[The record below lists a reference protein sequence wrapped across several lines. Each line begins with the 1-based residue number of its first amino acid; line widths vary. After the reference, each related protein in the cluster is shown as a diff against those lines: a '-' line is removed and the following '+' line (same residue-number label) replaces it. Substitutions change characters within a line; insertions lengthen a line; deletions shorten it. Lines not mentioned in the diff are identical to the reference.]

1 MNRKFR
7 VTSLTAAALASLFL
21 AGANLSNEVKADVN
35 PESTKAQ
42 AHSAVDNAKTNVDSA
57 QKEVD
62 NAQADVDAAE
72 GALGQAQSNAQG
84 PDAAYAEQ
92 SGKTNAAKKDAADKA
107 NKLADAKKN
116 EQAAEDLVKEAT
128 PSNIQSAKDAVKN
141 QHDNVIPAADNA
153 KRDADN
159 AVANK
164 KQDVATKEAA
174 VKIAQYNV
182 DAKQNAV
189 KQTDHYVQIAEDALK
204 GTGIPT
210 ARKKLDDA
218 TIAKNAA
225 QSAFNQADTDV
236 QAKQTAKASAV
247 TDLSNAQTT
256 KNNADNAQSAAQSAF
271 DTADRAAAAA
281 NQAVKNKQNEI
292 DQLATQLGQLQDM
305 TKNTINLVDV
315 DKFKQ
320 AYADYLSDN
329 ELNGEDIQWADNAIE
344 ANHFVSSDTDK
355 KIMVD
360 VNNITPNQMKELA
373 LFTADLLNK
382 VKNQIVPGSGKDEV
396 TEQAINFTKQIA
408 QRYVTDQENGSWNSH
423 INWHDATGIN
433 DLSKADGLVSNEKSD
448 RDKEQLY
455 EDKDERWLPNPVSM
469 DALKHNIYNSLREMI
484 IPFGHGV
491 DELGG
496 TPKYEMA
503 HTAGLLGLDRPVM
516 KYLIDERNN
525 DAKYVAD
532 AEQDTTSQWIINGT
546 TFSNDEVLN
555 YYRNELAK
563 VNAKINKLT
572 NHNYIIGADDIQS
585 KQYVATTYSISGRE
599 PLDGRPHM
607 NIHFIT
613 ISPDQIKDPA
623 KFGTTVVESY
633 ADRMDAVQQQIND
646 KNNELNPLQIAADH
660 ANAAKKEKEVAL
672 NAAKNVAVAADNAF
686 ISAKGALTKATNA
699 LIAAKQN
706 EQEKQ
711 TALQNATTIFNNAK
725 HDYDVLTASNA
736 TKTANLNRAVA
747 ARTQAQTEL
756 ANAKVALKN
765 AQDNLDNAKSE
776 LANLEKIAQEK
787 ADAAKNAQDDLTKLQ
802 KRVSDLQNAP
812 QILTNAKAATAKAQ
826 ADYTAA
832 KKAADDAEKAL
843 QKLASAKSSA
853 DAQVASAQSA
863 YEAAKAT
870 LDTAKDKLAKAQA
883 ELARVEAA
891 EKRASSFT
899 NNSSE
904 SANTKTMVLNHN
916 ARIYNSEGKQAK
928 KPSLKKGET
937 IKAWNHGKLV
947 TIKGHK
953 YYQIGKDE
961 FVRAD
966 NVSKVKK
973 VVKKSTK
980 KATTKTV
987 RLSHNAFVYTKSSKA
1002 IRKGLH
1008 FKFVKRGKSI
1018 KALHNGKVVMI
1029 KGHEYYQI
1037 GKNEFVKVAN
1047 GDVKTK
1053 AVNVRAE
1060 VKGSK
1065 KVRAYDRSGKLN
1077 NHYLKAHHVYT
1088 FNEKKT
1094 INGKTYYKVKW
1105 TNNWVPANVLK
1116 FRK

>member
-42 AHSAVDNAKTNVDSA
+42 AHSAVDNAKANVDSA

-116 EQAAEDLVKEAT
+116 EQAAEDLVKEDT
-128 PSNIQSAKDAVKN
+128 PSNIQSAKDVVKN

-153 KRDADN
+153 KRDADQ

-164 KQDVATKEAA
+164 KQDVANKETA
-174 VKIAQYNV
+174 VKNAQDNV
-182 DAKQNAV
+182 NAKQSA
-189 KQTDHYVQIAEDALK
+189 KDQADHNVQVAEDALK
-204 GTGIPT
+204 GTGIPA
-210 ARKKLDDA
+210 ARQKLDDA
-218 TIAKNAA
+218 TNAKNAA
-225 QSAFNQADTDV
+225 QSAWDQATADV
-236 QAKQTAKASAV
+236 NTKQAAKDSA
-247 TDLSNAQTT
+247 TTNLSNAQTA
-256 KNNADNAQSAAQSAF
+256 KNNADSTESAAQSAF
-271 DTADRAAAAA
+271 DTANTAATAA
-281 NQAVKNKQNEI
+281 NNAVTAKQSEI
-292 DQLATQLGQLQDM
+292 GQLATELNHLQDM

-315 DKFKQ
+315 NKFKQ

-329 ELNGEDIQWADNAIE
+329 ELNTEDIQWAKNATRV
-344 ANHFVSSDTDK
+344 NHFVNSDSDK
-355 KIMVD
+355 KIVVD
-360 VNNITPNQMKELA
+360 VNNISKDQMKELA

-396 TEQAINFTKQIA
+396 TEQAIDFARQVA
-408 QRYVTDQENGSWNSH
+408 QRYVADQENGSWDARK
-423 INWHDATGIN
+423 NWHDATGIN
-433 DLSKADGLVSNEKSD
+433 DLAKADGLDSNEKSN
-448 RDKEQLY
+448 RDKEQPY
-455 EDKDERWLPNPVSM
+455 ENKDETWLPNPVSM
-469 DALKHNIYNSLREMI
+469 DVLKHSIYDALREMI
-484 IPFGHGV
+484 IPFGHGL
-491 DELGG
+491 DDPNG
-496 TPKYEMA
+496 TPKYEMG
-503 HTAGLLGLDRPVM
+503 HTAGLLSLDSFSGLGKNRAEVIASLEHVKAITESYLQAGQGYIYGINGK
-516 KYLIDERNN
+516 KYEN
-525 DAKYVAD
+525 
-532 AEQDTTSQWIINGT
+532 EQIIN
-546 TFSNDEVLN
+546 FVNDTV
-555 YYRNELAK
+555 
-563 VNAKINKLT
+563 NKLN
-572 NHNYIIGADDIQS
+572 NHTYYIGANNIQD
-585 KQYVATTYSISGRE
+585 KQYVAATFSLTGRE
-599 PLDGRPHM
+599 PFNGNPHM
-607 NIHFIT
+607 NIHFIN

-623 KFGTTVVESY
+623 KFGTTVVKSY
-633 ADRMDAVQQQIND
+633 ADQMAAIQQQIDD
-646 KNNELNPLQIAADH
+646 KNNELTPLQAAADR
-660 ANAAKKEKEVAL
+660 ANAEKKAKEDALTAAKK
-672 NAAKNVAVAADNAF
+672 AAKDAQT
-686 ISAKGALTKATNA
+686 ALTSAQNSLTAATNA
-699 LIAAKQN
+699 LTAAQQNQQNKQSALQTATATFNSAKQ
-706 EQEKQ
+706 
-711 TALQNATTIFNNAK
+711 
-725 HDYDVLTASNA
+725 DYDVLTASNA
-736 TKTANLNRAVA
+736 VKAANLNRAKA
-747 ARTQAQTEL
+747 AQTQAETEL
-756 ANAKVALKN
+756 ANAKTALKN

-776 LANLEKIAQEK
+776 LANLEKTAQEK
-787 ADAAKNAQDDLTKLQ
+787 ADAAKKAQDDLTKLQ

-863 YEAAKAT
+863 YETAKAT

-928 KPSLKKGET
+928 EPSLKKGET

-987 RLSHNAFVYTKSSKA
+987 RLSHNAFVYTKSGKA

>member
-35 PESTKAQ
+35 PEGTKAQ
-42 AHSAVDNAKTNVDSA
+42 AHSAVDNAKANVDSA

-84 PDAAYAEQ
+84 PNAAYAEQ

-164 KQDVATKEAA
+164 KQDVATKETA
-174 VKIAQYNV
+174 VKNAQDTV
-182 DAKQNAV
+182 DSKQNA
-189 KQTDHYVQIAEDALK
+189 KDQADHNVQVAEDALK
-204 GTGIPT
+204 GTGIPA
-210 ARKKLDDA
+210 ARQKLDDA
-218 TIAKNAA
+218 TNTKNAA
-225 QSAFNQADTDV
+225 QSAWDQATADV
-236 QAKQTAKASAV
+236 NTKQAAKDSA
-247 TDLSNAQTT
+247 TTNLSNAQTA
-256 KNNADNAQSAAQSAF
+256 KNNADSTESAAQSAF
-271 DTADRAAAAA
+271 DTANTAATAA
-281 NQAVKNKQNEI
+281 NNAVTAKQSEI
-292 DQLATQLGQLQDM
+292 DQLATELSHLQDM

-315 DKFKQ
+315 NKFKQ

-433 DLSKADGLVSNEKSD
+433 DLAKADGLVSNEKSD

-455 EDKDERWLPNPVSM
+455 EDKDETWLPNPVSM
-469 DALKHNIYNSLREMI
+469 DVLKHSIYDALREMI
-484 IPFGHGV
+484 IPFGHGL
-491 DELGG
+491 DDPNG
-496 TPKYEMA
+496 TPKYEMG
-503 HTAGLLGLDRPVM
+503 HTAGLLSLDSFSGLGKNRAEVIASLEHVKAITESYLRAGQGSIYGINGK
-516 KYLIDERNN
+516 KYEN
-525 DAKYVAD
+525 
-532 AEQDTTSQWIINGT
+532 EQIIN
-546 TFSNDEVLN
+546 FVNDTV
-555 YYRNELAK
+555 
-563 VNAKINKLT
+563 NKLN
-572 NHNYIIGADDIQS
+572 NHTYYIGANNIQD
-585 KQYVATTYSISGRE
+585 KQYVAATFSLTGRE
-599 PLDGRPHM
+599 PFNGNPHM
-607 NIHFIT
+607 NIHFIN

-623 KFGTTVVESY
+623 KFGTTVVKSY
-633 ADRMDAVQQQIND
+633 ADQMAAVQQQID
-646 KNNELNPLQIAADH
+646 YKNNELTPLQAAADR
-660 ANAAKKEKEVAL
+660 ANAEKKAKEDALTAAKK
-672 NAAKNVAVAADNAF
+672 AAKDAQT
-686 ISAKGALTKATNA
+686 ALTSAQNSLTAATNA
-699 LIAAKQN
+699 LTAAQQNQQNKQSALQTATATFNSAKQ
-706 EQEKQ
+706 
-711 TALQNATTIFNNAK
+711 
-725 HDYDVLTASNA
+725 DYDVLTASNA
-736 TKTANLNRAVA
+736 VKAANLNRAKA
-747 ARTQAQTEL
+747 AQIQAETEL
-756 ANAKVALKN
+756 ANAKTALKN

-776 LANLEKIAQEK
+776 LANLEKTAQEK
-787 ADAAKNAQDDLTKLQ
+787 ADAAKKAQDDLTKLQ

-812 QILTNAKAATAKAQ
+812 QILTNAKAATAEAQ

-891 EKRASSFT
+891 EKRVSSFT

-987 RLSHNAFVYTKSSKA
+987 RLSHNAFVYTKSGKA

-1053 AVNVRAE
+1053 AVNVCAE

>member
-35 PESTKAQ
+35 PEGTKAQ
-42 AHSAVDNAKTNVDSA
+42 AHSAVDNAKANVDSA

-84 PDAAYAEQ
+84 PNAAYAEQ

-164 KQDVATKEAA
+164 KQDVATKETA
-174 VKIAQYNV
+174 VKNAQDTV
-182 DAKQNAV
+182 DSKQNA
-189 KQTDHYVQIAEDALK
+189 KDQADHNVQVAEDALK
-204 GTGIPT
+204 GTGIPA
-210 ARKKLDDA
+210 ARQKLDDA
-218 TIAKNAA
+218 TNTKNAA
-225 QSAFNQADTDV
+225 QSAWDQATADV
-236 QAKQTAKASAV
+236 NTKQAAKDSA
-247 TDLSNAQTT
+247 TTNLSNAQTA
-256 KNNADNAQSAAQSAF
+256 KNNADSTESAAQSAF
-271 DTADRAAAAA
+271 DTANTAATAA
-281 NQAVKNKQNEI
+281 NNAVTAKQSEI
-292 DQLATQLGQLQDM
+292 DQLATELSHLQDM

-315 DKFKQ
+315 NKFKQ

-408 QRYVTDQENGSWNSH
+408 QRYVTDQENGSWNSR

-433 DLSKADGLVSNEKSD
+433 DLAKADGLVSNEKSD
-448 RDKEQLY
+448 RDKEQPY
-455 EDKDERWLPNPVSM
+455 ENKDERWLPNPVSM

-484 IPFGHGV
+484 IPFGHGL
-491 DELGG
+491 DEPGG

-516 KYLIDERNN
+516 KDLIDERNN

-585 KQYVATTYSISGRE
+585 KQYVATTYSISGGE

-660 ANAAKKEKEVAL
+660 ANAEKKAKEDALTAAKK
-672 NAAKNVAVAADNAF
+672 AAKDAQT
-686 ISAKGALTKATNA
+686 ALTSAQNSLTAATNA
-699 LIAAKQN
+699 LTAAQQNQQNKQSALQTATATFNSAKQ
-706 EQEKQ
+706 
-711 TALQNATTIFNNAK
+711 
-725 HDYDVLTASNA
+725 DYDVLTASNA
-736 TKTANLNRAVA
+736 VKAANLNRAKA
-747 ARTQAQTEL
+747 AQIQAETEL
-756 ANAKVALKN
+756 ANAKTALKN

-776 LANLEKIAQEK
+776 LANLEKTAQEK
-787 ADAAKNAQDDLTKLQ
+787 ADAAKKAQDDLTKLQ

-812 QILTNAKAATAKAQ
+812 QILTNAKAATAEAQ

-987 RLSHNAFVYTKSSKA
+987 RLSHNAFVYTKSGKA

-1053 AVNVRAE
+1053 AVNVCAE

>member
-1 MNRKFR
+1 
-7 VTSLTAAALASLFL
+7 
-21 AGANLSNEVKADVN
+21 
-35 PESTKAQ
+35 
-42 AHSAVDNAKTNVDSA
+42 
-57 QKEVD
+57 
-62 NAQADVDAAE
+62 
-72 GALGQAQSNAQG
+72 
-84 PDAAYAEQ
+84 
-92 SGKTNAAKKDAADKA
+92 
-107 NKLADAKKN
+107 
-116 EQAAEDLVKEAT
+116 
-128 PSNIQSAKDAVKN
+128 
-141 QHDNVIPAADNA
+141 
-153 KRDADN
+153 
-159 AVANK
+159 
-164 KQDVATKEAA
+164 
-174 VKIAQYNV
+174 
-182 DAKQNAV
+182 
-189 KQTDHYVQIAEDALK
+189 
-204 GTGIPT
+204 
-210 ARKKLDDA
+210 
-218 TIAKNAA
+218 
-225 QSAFNQADTDV
+225 
-236 QAKQTAKASAV
+236 
-247 TDLSNAQTT
+247 
-256 KNNADNAQSAAQSAF
+256 
-271 DTADRAAAAA
+271 
-281 NQAVKNKQNEI
+281 
-292 DQLATQLGQLQDM
+292 
-305 TKNTINLVDV
+305 
-315 DKFKQ
+315 
-320 AYADYLSDN
+320 
-329 ELNGEDIQWADNAIE
+329 
-344 ANHFVSSDTDK
+344 
-355 KIMVD
+355 MVD

-408 QRYVTDQENGSWNSH
+408 QRYVTDQENGSWNSR

-433 DLSKADGLVSNEKSD
+433 DLAKADGLVSNEKSD
-448 RDKEQLY
+448 RDKEQPY
-455 EDKDERWLPNPVSM
+455 ENKDETWLPNPVSM

-484 IPFGHGV
+484 IPFGHGL
-491 DELGG
+491 DEPGG

-516 KYLIDERNN
+516 KDLIDERNN

-585 KQYVATTYSISGRE
+585 KQYVAATFSLTGRE
-599 PLDGRPHM
+599 PFNGNPHM
-607 NIHFIT
+607 NIHFIN

-623 KFGTTVVESY
+623 KFGTTVVKSY
-633 ADRMDAVQQQIND
+633 ADQMAAVQQQID
-646 KNNELNPLQIAADH
+646 YKNNELTPLQAAADR
-660 ANAAKKEKEVAL
+660 ANAEKKAKEDALTAAKK
-672 NAAKNVAVAADNAF
+672 AAKDAQT
-686 ISAKGALTKATNA
+686 ALTSAQNSLTAATNA
-699 LIAAKQN
+699 LTAAQQNQQNKQSALQTATATFNSAKQ
-706 EQEKQ
+706 
-711 TALQNATTIFNNAK
+711 
-725 HDYDVLTASNA
+725 DYDVLTASNA
-736 TKTANLNRAVA
+736 VKAANLNRAKA
-747 ARTQAQTEL
+747 AQIQAETEL
-756 ANAKVALKN
+756 ANAKTALKN

-776 LANLEKIAQEK
+776 LANLEKTAQEK
-787 ADAAKNAQDDLTKLQ
+787 ADAAKKAQDDLTKLQ

-812 QILTNAKAATAKAQ
+812 QILTNAKAATAEAQ

-987 RLSHNAFVYTKSSKA
+987 RLSHNAFVYTKSGKA

-1053 AVNVRAE
+1053 AVNVCAE

>member
-35 PESTKAQ
+35 PEGTKAQ
-42 AHSAVDNAKTNVDSA
+42 AHSAVDNAKANVDSA

-84 PDAAYAEQ
+84 PNAAYAEQ

-164 KQDVATKEAA
+164 KQDVATKETA
-174 VKIAQYNV
+174 VKNAQDTV
-182 DAKQNAV
+182 DSKQNA
-189 KQTDHYVQIAEDALK
+189 KDQADHNVQVAEDALK
-204 GTGIPT
+204 GTGIPA
-210 ARKKLDDA
+210 ARQKLDDA
-218 TIAKNAA
+218 TNTKNAA
-225 QSAFNQADTDV
+225 QSAWDQATADV
-236 QAKQTAKASAV
+236 NTKQAAKDSA
-247 TDLSNAQTT
+247 TTNLSNAQTA
-256 KNNADNAQSAAQSAF
+256 KNNADSTESAAQSAF
-271 DTADRAAAAA
+271 DTANTAATAA
-281 NQAVKNKQNEI
+281 NNAVTAKQSEI
-292 DQLATQLGQLQDM
+292 DQLATELSHLQDM

-315 DKFKQ
+315 NKFKQ

-408 QRYVTDQENGSWNSH
+408 QRYVSDQENGSWNSH

-433 DLSKADGLVSNEKSD
+433 DLAKADGLVSNEKSD

-455 EDKDERWLPNPVSM
+455 EDKDETWLPNPVSM
-469 DALKHNIYNSLREMI
+469 DVLKHSIYDALREMI
-484 IPFGHGV
+484 IPFGHGL
-491 DELGG
+491 DDPNG
-496 TPKYEMA
+496 TPKYEMG
-503 HTAGLLGLDRPVM
+503 HTAGLLSLDSFSGLGKNRAEVIASLEHVKAITESYLRAGQGSIYGINGK
-516 KYLIDERNN
+516 KYEN
-525 DAKYVAD
+525 
-532 AEQDTTSQWIINGT
+532 EQIIN
-546 TFSNDEVLN
+546 FVNDTV
-555 YYRNELAK
+555 
-563 VNAKINKLT
+563 NKLN
-572 NHNYIIGADDIQS
+572 NHTYYIGANNIQD
-585 KQYVATTYSISGRE
+585 KQYVAATFSLTGRE
-599 PLDGRPHM
+599 PFNGNPHM
-607 NIHFIT
+607 NIHFIN

-623 KFGTTVVESY
+623 KFGTTVVKSY
-633 ADRMDAVQQQIND
+633 ADQMAAVQQQID
-646 KNNELNPLQIAADH
+646 YKNNELTPLQAAADR
-660 ANAAKKEKEVAL
+660 ANAEKKAKEDALTAAKK
-672 NAAKNVAVAADNAF
+672 AAKDAQT
-686 ISAKGALTKATNA
+686 ALTSAQNSLTAATNA
-699 LIAAKQN
+699 LTAAQQNQQNKQSALQTATATFNSAKQ
-706 EQEKQ
+706 
-711 TALQNATTIFNNAK
+711 
-725 HDYDVLTASNA
+725 DYDVLTASNA
-736 TKTANLNRAVA
+736 VKAANLNRAKA
-747 ARTQAQTEL
+747 AQIQAETEL
-756 ANAKVALKN
+756 ANAKTALKN

-776 LANLEKIAQEK
+776 LANLEKTAQEK
-787 ADAAKNAQDDLTKLQ
+787 ADAAKKAQDDLTKLQ

-812 QILTNAKAATAKAQ
+812 QILTNAKAATAEAQ

-987 RLSHNAFVYTKSSKA
+987 RLSHNAFVYTKSGKA

-1053 AVNVRAE
+1053 AVNVCAE

>member
-42 AHSAVDNAKTNVDSA
+42 AHSAVDNAKTSVDSA

-84 PDAAYAEQ
+84 PNAAYAEQ

-116 EQAAEDLVKEAT
+116 KQVAEDLVKEAT

-164 KQDVATKEAA
+164 KQDVATKETA
-174 VKIAQYNV
+174 VKNAQDTV
-182 DAKQNAV
+182 DSKQNA
-189 KQTDHYVQIAEDALK
+189 KDQADHNVQVAEDALK

-496 TPKYEMA
+496 TTKYEMA
-503 HTAGLLGLDRPVM
+503 HTAGLLGLDSFSGLGKNRAEVIASLEHVKAITESYLQAGQGYIYGINGK
-516 KYLIDERNN
+516 KYEN
-525 DAKYVAD
+525 
-532 AEQDTTSQWIINGT
+532 EQIIN
-546 TFSNDEVLN
+546 FVNDTV
-555 YYRNELAK
+555 
-563 VNAKINKLT
+563 NKLN
-572 NHNYIIGADDIQS
+572 NHTYYIGANNIQD
-585 KQYVATTYSISGRE
+585 KQYVAATFSLTGRE
-599 PLDGRPHM
+599 PFNGNPHM
-607 NIHFIT
+607 NIHFIN

-623 KFGTTVVESY
+623 KFGTTVVKSY
-633 ADRMDAVQQQIND
+633 ADQMAAVQQQIDD
-646 KNNELNPLQIAADH
+646 KNNELTPLQAAADR
-660 ANAAKKEKEVAL
+660 ANAEKKAKEDALTAAKK
-672 NAAKNVAVAADNAF
+672 AAKDAQT
-686 ISAKGALTKATNA
+686 ALTSAQNSLTAATNA
-699 LIAAKQN
+699 LTAAQQNQQNKQSALQTATATFNSAKQ
-706 EQEKQ
+706 
-711 TALQNATTIFNNAK
+711 
-725 HDYDVLTASNA
+725 DYDVLTASNA

-776 LANLEKIAQEK
+776 LANLEKTAQEK
-787 ADAAKNAQDDLTKLQ
+787 ADAAKKDQDDLTKLQ

-973 VVKKSTK
+973 AVKKSTK

-987 RLSHNAFVYTKSSKA
+987 RLSHNAFVYTKSGKA

-1105 TNNWVPANVLK
+1105 TNNWAPANVLK

>member
-42 AHSAVDNAKTNVDSA
+42 AHSAVDNAKANVDSA

-189 KQTDHYVQIAEDALK
+189 KQTDHDVQIAEDALK

-496 TPKYEMA
+496 TTKYEMA
-503 HTAGLLGLDRPVM
+503 HTAGLLGLDSFSGLGKNRAEVIASLEHVKAITESYLQAGQGYIYGINGK
-516 KYLIDERNN
+516 KYEN
-525 DAKYVAD
+525 
-532 AEQDTTSQWIINGT
+532 EQIIN
-546 TFSNDEVLN
+546 FVNDTV
-555 YYRNELAK
+555 
-563 VNAKINKLT
+563 NKLN
-572 NHNYIIGADDIQS
+572 NHTYYIGANNIQD
-585 KQYVATTYSISGRE
+585 KQYVAATFSLTGRE
-599 PLDGRPHM
+599 PFNGNPHM
-607 NIHFIT
+607 NIHFIN

-787 ADAAKNAQDDLTKLQ
+787 ADAAKKAQDDLTKLQ

-843 QKLASAKSSA
+843 QKLVSAKSSA

-899 NNSSE
+899 NNFSE

-987 RLSHNAFVYTKSSKA
+987 RLSHNAFVYTKSGKA

>member
-35 PESTKAQ
+35 PEGTKAQ
-42 AHSAVDNAKTNVDSA
+42 AHSAVDNAKANVDSA

-84 PDAAYAEQ
+84 PNAAYAEQ

-164 KQDVATKEAA
+164 KQDVATKETA
-174 VKIAQYNV
+174 VKNAQDTV
-182 DAKQNAV
+182 DSKQNA
-189 KQTDHYVQIAEDALK
+189 KDQADHNVQVAEDALK
-204 GTGIPT
+204 GTGIPA
-210 ARKKLDDA
+210 ARQKLDDA
-218 TIAKNAA
+218 TNTKNAA
-225 QSAFNQADTDV
+225 QSAWDQATADV
-236 QAKQTAKASAV
+236 NTKQAAKDSA
-247 TDLSNAQTT
+247 TTNLSNAQTA
-256 KNNADNAQSAAQSAF
+256 KNNADSTESAAQSAF
-271 DTADRAAAAA
+271 DTANTAATAA
-281 NQAVKNKQNEI
+281 NNAVTAKQSEI
-292 DQLATQLGQLQDM
+292 DQLATELSHLQDM

-315 DKFKQ
+315 NKFKQ

-433 DLSKADGLVSNEKSD
+433 DLAKADGLVSNEKSD

-455 EDKDERWLPNPVSM
+455 ENKDETWLPNPVSM
-469 DALKHNIYNSLREMI
+469 DVLKHSIYDALREMI
-484 IPFGHGV
+484 IPFGHGL
-491 DELGG
+491 DDPNG
-496 TPKYEMA
+496 TPKYEMG
-503 HTAGLLGLDRPVM
+503 HTAGLLSLDSFSGLGKNRAEVIASLEHVKAITESYLRAGQGSIYGINGK
-516 KYLIDERNN
+516 KYEN
-525 DAKYVAD
+525 
-532 AEQDTTSQWIINGT
+532 EQIIN
-546 TFSNDEVLN
+546 FVNDTV
-555 YYRNELAK
+555 
-563 VNAKINKLT
+563 NKLN
-572 NHNYIIGADDIQS
+572 NHTYYIGANNIQD
-585 KQYVATTYSISGRE
+585 KQYVAATFSLTGRE
-599 PLDGRPHM
+599 PFNGNPHM
-607 NIHFIT
+607 NIHFIN

-623 KFGTTVVESY
+623 KFGTTVVKSY
-633 ADRMDAVQQQIND
+633 ADQMAAVQQQID
-646 KNNELNPLQIAADH
+646 YKNNELTPLQAAADR
-660 ANAAKKEKEVAL
+660 ANAEKKAKEDALTAAKK
-672 NAAKNVAVAADNAF
+672 AAKDAQT
-686 ISAKGALTKATNA
+686 ALTSAQNSLTAATNA
-699 LIAAKQN
+699 LTAAQQNQQNKQSALQTATATFNSAKQ
-706 EQEKQ
+706 
-711 TALQNATTIFNNAK
+711 
-725 HDYDVLTASNA
+725 DYDVLTASNA
-736 TKTANLNRAVA
+736 VKAANLNRAKA
-747 ARTQAQTEL
+747 AQIQAETEL
-756 ANAKVALKN
+756 ANAKTALKN

-776 LANLEKIAQEK
+776 LANLEKTAQEK
-787 ADAAKNAQDDLTKLQ
+787 ADAAKKAQDDLTKLQ

-812 QILTNAKAATAKAQ
+812 QILTNAKAATAEAQ

-987 RLSHNAFVYTKSSKA
+987 RLSHNAFVYTKSGKA

-1053 AVNVRAE
+1053 AVNVCAE

>member
-35 PESTKAQ
+35 PAGTRAQ
-42 AHSAVDNAKTNVDSA
+42 AHSAVDNAKENVDSA
-57 QKEVD
+57 QRD
-62 NAQADVDAAE
+62 INNAQADVDSAK
-72 GALGQAQSNAQG
+72 GALDQAQSNAQG
-84 PDAAYAEQ
+84 PDSAYSEQ
-92 SGKTNAAKKDAADKA
+92 SKKTDVAKKNAADKA
-107 NKLADAKKN
+107 DKLADAKKN
-116 EQAAEDLVKEAT
+116 EQAAENLAKEAT
-128 PSNIQSAKDAVKN
+128 SGNIQKVKNAVKN
-141 QHDNVIPAADNA
+141 QQDNVIPVANNA
-153 KRDADN
+153 KRTADQ
-159 AVANK
+159 AVSNK
-164 KQDVATKEAA
+164 KQDVTNKEAA

-189 KQTDHYVQIAEDALK
+189 KQTDHDVQIAEDALK

-225 QSAFNQADTDV
+225 QSAFSQADTDV

-408 QRYVTDQENGSWNSH
+408 QRYVTDQENGSWNSR

-433 DLSKADGLVSNEKSD
+433 DLAKADGLVSNEKSD
-448 RDKEQLY
+448 RDKEQPY
-455 EDKDERWLPNPVSM
+455 ENKDERWLPNPVSM

-484 IPFGHGV
+484 IPFGHGL
-491 DELGG
+491 DEPGG

-516 KYLIDERNN
+516 KDLIDERNN

-585 KQYVATTYSISGRE
+585 KQYIATTYSISGGE

-686 ISAKGALTKATNA
+686 ISAKGALTKAANA

-776 LANLEKIAQEK
+776 LTDLEKTAQMKSDE
-787 ADAAKNAQDDLTKLQ
+787 AKKAQDDLIKFQ
-802 KRVSDLQNAP
+802 KHVFDLQNAP
-812 QILTNAKAATAKAQ
+812 EILANAKTEVTKAQ
-826 ADYTAA
+826 KDYDAA
-832 KKAADDAEKAL
+832 KKVADNAEKEL

-853 DAQVASAQSA
+853 DAQVASAQST
-863 YEAAKAT
+863 YEAAQAALKVAE
-870 LDTAKDKLAKAQA
+870 DKLAQAKA
-883 ELARVEAA
+883 ELTRIEEA
-891 EKRASSFT
+891 ENRASSIT
-899 NNSSE
+899 TDSSKIV
-904 SANTKTMVLNHN
+904 NTKAMLLNHN
-916 ARIYNSEGKQAK
+916 ALIYDLKGKNTK
-928 KPSLKKGET
+928 KSSLKKGTT
-937 IKAWNHGKLV
+937 IQAWNNGKLV
-947 TIKGHK
+947 IITGHK
-953 YYQIGKDE
+953 YYQIGENE
-961 FVRAD
+961 FIKAGDVAR
-966 NVSKVKK
+966 VKK
-973 VVKKSTK
+973 VVKKTAK
-980 KATTKTV
+980 RIAKAV
-987 RLSHNAFVYTKSSKA
+987 RLTHNSFVYTKSGKT

-1008 FKFVKRGKSI
+1008 FKFIRRGKSI
-1018 KALHNGKVVMI
+1018 KALHNGKIVVI

-1037 GKNEFVKVAN
+1037 SKNEFIKVAN
-1047 GDVKTK
+1047 GYVKTK
-1053 AVNVRAE
+1053 AINIRGE
-1060 VKGSK
+1060 VKGSR
-1065 KVRAYDRSGKLN
+1065 KVKAYDRSGKFN
-1077 NHYLKAHHVYT
+1077 KHYLRAHHIYT
-1088 FNEKKT
+1088 FNEKKK

-1105 TNNWVPANVLK
+1105 TNNWVPVNVLK
-1116 FRK
+1116 FRR

>member
-42 AHSAVDNAKTNVDSA
+42 AHSAIDNAKANVDSA

-84 PDAAYAEQ
+84 PNAAYAEQ

-174 VKIAQYNV
+174 VKNAQDTV
-182 DAKQNAV
+182 DSKQNA
-189 KQTDHYVQIAEDALK
+189 KDQADHNVQVAEDALK

-496 TPKYEMA
+496 TTKYEMA
-503 HTAGLLGLDRPVM
+503 HTAGLLGLDSFSGLGKNRAEVIASLEHVKAITESYLQAGQGYIYGINGK
-516 KYLIDERNN
+516 KYEN
-525 DAKYVAD
+525 
-532 AEQDTTSQWIINGT
+532 EQIIN
-546 TFSNDEVLN
+546 FVNDTV
-555 YYRNELAK
+555 
-563 VNAKINKLT
+563 NKLN
-572 NHNYIIGADDIQS
+572 NHTYYIGANNIQD
-585 KQYVATTYSISGRE
+585 KQYVAATFSLTGRE
-599 PLDGRPHM
+599 PFNGNPHM
-607 NIHFIT
+607 NIHFIN

-623 KFGTTVVESY
+623 KFGTTVVKSY
-633 ADRMDAVQQQIND
+633 ADQMAAVQQQID
-646 KNNELNPLQIAADH
+646 YKNNELTPLQAAADR
-660 ANAAKKEKEVAL
+660 ANAEKKAKEDALTAAKK
-672 NAAKNVAVAADNAF
+672 AAKDAQT
-686 ISAKGALTKATNA
+686 ALTSAQNSLTAATNA
-699 LIAAKQN
+699 LTAAQQNQQNKQSALQTATATFNSAKQ
-706 EQEKQ
+706 
-711 TALQNATTIFNNAK
+711 
-725 HDYDVLTASNA
+725 DYDVLTASNA
-736 TKTANLNRAVA
+736 VKAANLNRAKA
-747 ARTQAQTEL
+747 AQIQAETEL
-756 ANAKVALKN
+756 ANAKTALKN

-776 LANLEKIAQEK
+776 LANLEKTAQEK
-787 ADAAKNAQDDLTKLQ
+787 ADAAKKAQDDLTKLQ

-812 QILTNAKAATAKAQ
+812 QILTNAKAATAEAQ

-987 RLSHNAFVYTKSSKA
+987 RLSHNAFVYTKSGKA

-1053 AVNVRAE
+1053 AVNVCAE

>member
-42 AHSAVDNAKTNVDSA
+42 AHSAVDNAKANVDSA

-84 PDAAYAEQ
+84 PNAAYAEQ

-164 KQDVATKEAA
+164 KQDVATKETA
-174 VKIAQYNV
+174 VKNAQDTV
-182 DAKQNAV
+182 DSKQNA
-189 KQTDHYVQIAEDALK
+189 KDQADHNVQVAEDALK
-204 GTGIPT
+204 GTGIPA
-210 ARKKLDDA
+210 ARQKLDDA
-218 TIAKNAA
+218 TNAKNAA
-225 QSAFNQADTDV
+225 QSAWDQATADV
-236 QAKQTAKASAV
+236 NTKQAAKDSA
-247 TDLSNAQTT
+247 TTNLSNAQTA
-256 KNNADNAQSAAQSAF
+256 KNNADSTESAAQSAF
-271 DTADRAAAAA
+271 DTANTAATAA
-281 NQAVKNKQNEI
+281 NNAVTAKQSEI
-292 DQLATQLGQLQDM
+292 DQLATELNHLQDM

-315 DKFKQ
+315 NKFKQ
-320 AYADYLSDN
+320 AYADYLADGR
-329 ELNGEDIQWADNAIE
+329 LTAEDIQWANNTRKE
-344 ANHFVSSDTDK
+344 NHFESSETDK
-355 KIMVD
+355 QNMVD
-360 VNNITPNQMKELA
+360 VNNITDDQLKELS

-382 VKNQIVPGSGKDEV
+382 VRSQFGLTDGKDIV
-396 TEQAINFTKQIA
+396 TEGSLDFTRKVA
-408 QRYVTDQENGSWNSH
+408 ERYVSDFNNRKWQPG
-423 INWHDATGIN
+423 WHDATGIN
-433 DLSKADGLVSNEKSD
+433 DLAKNNGLSYYDGRNGLD
-448 RDKEQLY
+448 PTIWQPY
-455 EDKDERWLPNPVSM
+455 EDKSEAWLSNPVSM
-469 DALKHNIYNSLREMI
+469 DLLKQNIYSNLLSMI
-484 IPFGHGV
+484 IPNSHGL
-491 DELGG
+491 DHPGA
-496 TPKYEMA
+496 TPTYEMGHA
-503 HTAGLLGLDRPVM
+503 RGLLGITLET
-516 KYLIDERNN
+516 KKNLEDERNYILQHMN
-525 DAKYVAD
+525 EGYSVNGNILYG
-532 AEQDTTSQWIINGT
+532 QDFIN
-546 TFSNDEVLN
+546 
-555 YYRNELAK
+555 YA
-563 VNAKINKLT
+563 NAMLDKIN
-572 NHNYIIGADDIQS
+572 NHEYYVEKEDLQKG
-585 KQYVATTYSISGRE
+585 QYVAATFSITDNNSY
-599 PLDGRPHM
+599 DGTKYM
-607 NIHFIT
+607 NVHFIN
-613 ISPDQIKDPA
+613 ISPDQVTDSS
-623 KFGTTVVESY
+623 KFNTTPIESY
-633 ADRMDAVQQQIND
+633 ADQMAALQHQIDD
-646 KNNELNPLQIAADH
+646 KNNELTPLQAAADQ
-660 ANAAKKEKEVAL
+660 ANAEKKAKEDALTAAKK
-672 NAAKNVAVAADNAF
+672 AAKDAQT
-686 ISAKGALTKATNA
+686 ALTSAQNSLTAATNA
-699 LIAAKQN
+699 LTAAQQNQQNKQSALQTATATFNSAKQ
-706 EQEKQ
+706 
-711 TALQNATTIFNNAK
+711 
-725 HDYDVLTASNA
+725 DYDVLTASNA
-736 TKTANLNRAVA
+736 VKAANLNRAKA
-747 ARTQAQTEL
+747 AQTQAETEL
-756 ANAKVALKN
+756 ANAKTALKN

-776 LANLEKIAQEK
+776 LANLEKTAQEK
-787 ADAAKNAQDDLTKLQ
+787 ADAAKKAQDDLTKLQ

-928 KPSLKKGET
+928 KPSLNKGET

-973 VVKKSTK
+973 AVKKSTK

-987 RLSHNAFVYTKSSKA
+987 RLSHNAFVYTKSGKA